1 MQSLFFMLKNLT
13 ASLSSIDKKRA
24 SEEEEEKE
32 AHISHLTKNSS
43 RPYAKLGWTS
53 KKNGHISKFRR
64 YEI

>member
-1 MQSLFFMLKNLT
+1 MLKNLT

-32 AHISHLTKNSS
+32 AHMSHLTKNSS